1 MVRHM
6 PVLQEVDRVLT
17 LLRNMIRERGFTQLE
32 VQEKLSWGR
41 SYLSQLF
48 TKQKALRVEQVLL
61 VLDVIGVEPAEFYRE
76 LYRFPTPSGSYV
88 EGQDGSAADAVEG
101 TADVE
106 EAEDEL
112 SQLRA
117 VLQGV
122 VQLLLDKEVFTLD
135 ELAAA
140 ASGMVEPDL
149 DRIAADQAPEVEE

>member
-76 LYRFPTPSGSYV
+76 LYRFPTPSGSYLE
-88 EGQDGSAADAVEG
+88 EGDGSAADDGEG
-101 TADVE
+101 TAGIEVPE
-106 EAEDEL
+106 EDL

-117 VLQGV
+117 VLQGM
-122 VQLLLDKEVFTLD
+122 VQLLLDKEVFTLE

-140 ASGMVEPDL
+140 ASGVAEPDL
-149 DRIAADQAPEVEE
+149 GRIAADQASKEE